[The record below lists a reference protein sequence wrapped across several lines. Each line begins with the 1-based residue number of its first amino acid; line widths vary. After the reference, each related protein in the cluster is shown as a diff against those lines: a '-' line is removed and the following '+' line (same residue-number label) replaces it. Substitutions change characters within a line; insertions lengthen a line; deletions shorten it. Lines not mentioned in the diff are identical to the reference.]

1 MTRRLD
7 LDFHGTTIRVLSQHA
22 VLDVLAAEFQAFRA
36 EVATPRFTVE
46 LIHAPVPR
54 ELLPAVA
61 ATRTTANALEY
72 RFEGVRW
79 HDFHG
84 QALSSWVPARRHGCL
99 WSPDADR
106 LHELGYL
113 MILSLTGKALDQA
126 GLHKVHACAFRYRGR
141 DVLVMLPSHGG
152 KTTLLL
158 ELARLPGVAL
168 LSDDTPLVD
177 ATGRVH
183 PFPLRV
189 GVHAVPAHLP
199 GSFPVFKRAAHGD
212 KYLIPLPALG
222 SPIAQGPGEH
232 PVLIF
237 GQRWPRPDSHFQRL
251 GPLTALRGL
260 TTHMVVGVGLPM
272 VVEWFLEHTPADWL
286 RLSGIAAARLR
297 AALRLWQRGESWAF
311 TMGEDPAANAR
322 ALLRFLER
330 R

>member
-22 VLDVLAAEFQAFRA
+22 VLDVLATEFQAFRA
-36 EVATPRFTVE
+36 ELSLPRFTIE
-46 LIHAPVPR
+46 LIQAPVPR

-61 ATRTTANALEY
+61 ASRVTANALEY
-72 RFEGVRW
+72 QFEGTRW

-84 QALSSWVPARRHGCL
+84 QALSSWVSERRHGCL
-99 WSPDADR
+99 WSPDPAR

-113 MILSLTGKALDQA
+113 MILSLTGKALDRT

-168 LSDDTPLVD
+168 LSDDTPLID
-177 ATGRVH
+177 SQGRVH

-189 GVHAVPAHLP
+189 GVHKIPAHLS
-199 GSFPVFKRAAHGD
+199 GDFPLLRRAQHGD
-212 KYLIPLPALG
+212 KFLIPLSAIGAPLA
-222 SPIAQGPGEH
+222 SGPGGH
-232 PVLIF
+232 PVLLF
-237 GQRWPRPDSHFQRL
+237 GQRWPRPDAHFHRL
-251 GPLTALRGL
+251 GPVATLRGL
-260 TTHMVVGVGLPM
+260 MTHMVVGVGLPM
-272 VVEWFLEHTPADWL
+272 VVEWFLEHTPRDWL
-286 RLSGIAAARLR
+286 RLAVIAGSRLR
-297 AALRLWQRGESWAF
+297 AALRLWQRGEAWAF

-322 ALLRFLER
+322 SLVRFLESR
-330 R
+330 